1 MNKSNSISF
10 RKYYEKRHLL
20 LAIAALSLTCNTITF
35 AQSESNPNSNSAIAT
50 PANIKELSGKPI
62 DFSHYKDY
70 ITTDRPS
77 EATGKMFLLYNI
89 GTGKFLNVGSYWGT
103 HAVLNDVPRPFWL
116 QRRNEKYQKGQTDYL
131 RYPDTIGSPGTFIYD
146 FFTLPTYQI
155 GAMEG
160 SKLSYVKYNYVRI
173 VNTNDNTYE
182 TLLENK
188 QGDGKAITLAENKV
202 IDFDNHRIEAEIDLT
217 NVKETFDGQVN
228 TSGGKIENIFSVGQD
243 ISKWD
248 SKGGA
253 IDLHIYASKTSSGIY
268 KVYLNFMDKDYN
280 EGTHRKVVQIKDGS
294 IAKIVIDKGCITV
307 NGVACRPD
315 GTSDDY
321 TNPTH
326 HILALRNLQI
336 GSKIGDTHN
345 EAIYTSVKKISYEKN
360 SEDVENDLLSS
371 IKKDND
377 GKFEIPVMGNLN
389 NRSIEA
395 TIDLST
401 CGDEQEGILS
411 IGTNISDWGTTQG
424 IRAENIHFYYT
435 KSSKQLLIDAAYR
448 DGDAYNESAYK
459 KYSTTIDASKL
470 TISLSPDGLKLNGTT
485 FDITSNATSKHVLDY
500 LTHTATSFGIGSKEK
515 KTTATYKK
523 LSYID
528 KISLK
533 KVETPVFEA
542 KDAASDGSWMK
553 EVSLDLESGESLVA
567 DIDITDCKTLKQDLL
582 SIGNDISTWSK
593 EAGKHNL
600 HIYLRKNDFSDDN
613 LYIELCR

>member
-10 RKYYEKRHLL
+10 RRYYEKRHLL
-20 LAIAALSLTCNTITF
+20 LAIATLSLTCNTITF

-50 PANIKELSGKPI
+50 PTNIKELSGKPI

-89 GTGKFLNVGSYWGT
+89 GTGKFLNMGSYWGT

-116 QRRNEKYQKGQTDYL
+116 QRRNEKCQKGQTDYL
-131 RYPDTIGSPGTFIYD
+131 RYPDTICSPGTFIYD

-155 GAMEG
+155 GAKEG

-173 VNTNDNTYE
+173 VNTNDNTSE
-182 TLLENK
+182 TLLEKK
-188 QGDGKAITLAENKV
+188 QGDGNPITLAENKV

-217 NVKETFDGQVN
+217 NVKETYDGQDN
-228 TSGGKIENIFSVGQD
+228 TSSGKIENIFSVGQD

-280 EGTHRKVVQIKDGS
+280 EVTHRKVVQIKDGS

-307 NGVACRPD
+307 NGVACRPG

-377 GKFEIPVMGNLN
+377 GKFEIPVTGNLN

-401 CGDEQEGILS
+401 CGDKQEGILS
-411 IGTNISDWGTTQG
+411 IGTNISNWGTAQN

-435 KSSKQLLIDAAYR
+435 KSKKELVIDAAYR
-448 DGDAYNESAYK
+448 DGDAYNESASTHYP
-459 KYSTTIDASKL
+459 TTIDASEL
-470 TISLSPDGLKLNGTT
+470 TISLSPDGLKLNGTP
-485 FDITSNATSKHVLDY
+485 FDKITSDATFKHVLDY
-500 LTHTATSFGIGSKEK
+500 LTHTPPRLASAARRRKPPPPTRNCRTS
-515 KTTATYKK
+515 TRY
-523 LSYID
+523 
-528 KISLK
+528 
-533 KVETPVFEA
+533 P
-542 KDAASDGSWMK
+542 
-553 EVSLDLESGESLVA
+553 
-567 DIDITDCKTLKQDLL
+567 
-582 SIGNDISTWSK
+582 
-593 EAGKHNL
+593 
-600 HIYLRKNDFSDDN
+600 
-613 LYIELCR
+613 